1 MGKRTRDVLLRF
13 FVTADEKAVYL
24 KMVNRQATSFLCI
37 SCLAKYFD
45 VDEALIYKKI
55 EQFKEVGCMLFEQK

>member
-1 MGKRTRDVLLRF
+1 MKCKECNKPL
-13 FVTADEKAVYL
+13 TADEKAVYL

-55 EQFKEVGCMLFEQK
+55 EQFKATGCMLFEQNK

>member
-1 MGKRTRDVLLRF
+1 MNCKECNKPLI
-13 FVTADEKAVYL
+13 ADEKSVYL

-37 SCLAKYFD
+37 SCLAKYFE

-55 EQFKEVGCMLFEQK
+55 EQFKEAGCMLFQQN

>member
-1 MGKRTRDVLLRF
+1 MNCKECNKPL
-13 FVTADEKAVYL
+13 TADEKAVYL

-45 VDEALIYKKI
+45 VDEALIYKKT
-55 EQFKEVGCMLFEQK
+55 EQFKETGYMLFTNR